1 MALKGRLQ
9 TQGPN
14 WPPTFPNCFLS
25 NVIRKS
31 VHFIIS
37 LVVFMIIGAT
47 ITFGKKNDE
56 KTRRTCWDLQW
67 SQQTQRVSL
76 TDFVESFKRF
86 VFHHTLDIVEFDPSI
101 RVCMIILN
109 LLLIQI
115 MNDPF
120 CHNAIWYVIINRRA
134 SYAPTVVVW
143 STLHEKHGRYTL
155 PVDWKS
161 MVPS

>member
-1 MALKGRLQ
+1 MHGTMQYAMGAMHGAMHCAMHSVMHDSDLSVLKGRLQ

-56 KTRRTCWDLQW
+56 KTRRT
-67 SQQTQRVSL
+67 
-76 TDFVESFKRF
+76 F
-86 VFHHTLDIVEFDPSI
+86 
-101 RVCMIILN
+101 
-109 LLLIQI
+109 
-115 MNDPF
+115 
-120 CHNAIWYVIINRRA
+120 
-134 SYAPTVVVW
+134 
-143 STLHEKHGRYTL
+143 
-155 PVDWKS
+155 
-161 MVPS
+161 